1 MQTTTKLWRAFREN
15 AAANLRA
22 LPEHVDGASETWR
35 AHGKVLEEYEQEKE
49 QEGLRKNGKR
59 A

>member
-1 MQTTTKLWRAFREN
+1 MLAV
-15 AAANLRA
+15 NLRA

-35 AHGKVLEEYEQEKE
+35 AHGKVLEEYEREKE
-49 QEGLRKNGKR
+49 QEGLRKNGRR